1 MSCYEK
7 LCLSSASP
15 AVNEEEIRGSKC
27 RDSRPRGHK
36 HRQEDLRQPRS
47 MLSREFARECVGECF
62 RECVRECA
70 KEFVGACVRECFSEC
85 VTWEFVMMK
94 TEEDRRSVFGGEVEG
109 KLEKMETGERRIEG
123 VCHGGVW
130 KRSWRRRK
138 ERSRGA
144 EERGSGE

>member
-47 MLSREFARECVGECF
+47 MLSREFARECVGERF
-62 RECVRECA
+62 RECVTGE
-70 KEFVGACVRECFSEC
+70 
-85 VTWEFVMMK
+85 
-94 TEEDRRSVFGGEVEG
+94 FGGKAGEEG
-109 KLEKMETGERRIEG
+109 K
-123 VCHGGVW
+123 
-130 KRSWRRRK
+130 S
-138 ERSRGA
+138 GA
-144 EERGSGE
+144 KERGSGE